1 MGSRRIKS
9 GLTAVVVLILV
20 VLASQDSASARILCG
35 SVSSS
40 SVAAQGINGD
50 ATMSSSPG
58 TGEGEHVVLGTGRKE
73 KYYYYYESS
82 LLLNVL
88 PKGSRGPSGPSRRT
102 NDLLH

>member
-9 GLTAVVVLILV
+9 GLTAVVVLILL

-40 SVAAQGINGD
+40 SAAAQEINGD
-50 ATMSSSPG
+50 AAMTLSPG

-73 KYYYYYESS
+73 KYYYYESS